1 MTAPR
6 LPRVLSRCVWSAQLV
21 LDAARWPYSGLF
33 AQGNLLVMDTTGLIT
48 FFAAILTAAVAI
60 AGLLAAVALAA
71 SGLMYFG
78 VVGHS
83 QRAMEQAQNGVRA
96 AFIGLALV
104 WGAKELVNLVASAA
118 GQTGLH

>member
-1 MTAPR
+1 
-6 LPRVLSRCVWSAQLV
+6 
-21 LDAARWPYSGLF
+21 
-33 AQGNLLVMDTTGLIT
+33 MDTTGLVT
-48 FFAAILTAAVAI
+48 FFTALLTAAVAI

-96 AFIGLALV
+96 SFIGLALV
-104 WGAKELVNLVASAA
+104 WGARELVNFGRQCCRANRAA
-118 GQTGLH
+118 LSTEGFTSHV

>member
-1 MTAPR
+1 MALLRAVRFKEIGCQWTPPDSSHFSTRSSPR
-6 LPRVLSRCVWSAQLV
+6 RSQSL
-21 LDAARWPYSGLF
+21 
-33 AQGNLLVMDTTGLIT
+33 
-48 FFAAILTAAVAI
+48 
-60 AGLLAAVALAA
+60 GLLAAVALAA

-104 WGAKELVNLVASAA
+104 WGARELVNLVASAA

>member
-1 MTAPR
+1 M
-6 LPRVLSRCVWSAQLV
+6 WSAQLEV
-21 LDAARWPYSGLF
+21 DAARWPYSGPF
-33 AQGNLLVMDTTGLIT
+33 ASRKSAANGHHRARH
-48 FFAAILTAAVAI
+48 FFTAILTAAVAI

-104 WGAKELVNLVASAA
+104 WGARELVNLVASAA

>member
-1 MTAPR
+1 MDT
-6 LPRVLSRCVWSAQLV
+6 
-21 LDAARWPYSGLF
+21 SGL
-33 AQGNLLVMDTTGLIT
+33 VT
-48 FFAAILTAAVAI
+48 FFTAILTAAITI

-96 AFIGLALV
+96 SFIGLALV
-104 WGAKELVNLVASAA
+104 WGARELVNLVAGAA
-118 GQTGLH
+118 GQPGLH

>member
-1 MTAPR
+1 
-6 LPRVLSRCVWSAQLV
+6 
-21 LDAARWPYSGLF
+21 
-33 AQGNLLVMDTTGLIT
+33 MDTTGLIT
-48 FFAAILTAAVAI
+48 FFTAILTAAVAI

-96 AFIGLALV
+96 FHRVGPGVGSEGTGQPGRQCCRANRAALSTEGFTSHV
-104 WGAKELVNLVASAA
+104 
-118 GQTGLH
+118 

>member
-1 MTAPR
+1 
-6 LPRVLSRCVWSAQLV
+6 
-21 LDAARWPYSGLF
+21 
-33 AQGNLLVMDTTGLIT
+33 MDTTGLVT
-48 FFAAILTAAVAI
+48 FFTALLTAAVAI

-96 AFIGLALV
+96 SFIVPSERPTSTRG
-104 WGAKELVNLVASAA
+104 AA
-118 GQTGLH
+118 GSCADPRGCTGRPAWPRG

>member
-1 MTAPR
+1 
-6 LPRVLSRCVWSAQLV
+6 
-21 LDAARWPYSGLF
+21 
-33 AQGNLLVMDTTGLIT
+33 
-48 FFAAILTAAVAI
+48 
-60 AGLLAAVALAA
+60 
-71 SGLMYFG
+71 MYFG

-104 WGAKELVNLVASAA
+104 WGARELVNLVASAA

>member
-1 MTAPR
+1 
-6 LPRVLSRCVWSAQLV
+6 
-21 LDAARWPYSGLF
+21 
-33 AQGNLLVMDTTGLIT
+33 MDTTGLVT
-48 FFAAILTAAVAI
+48 FFPALLTAAVAI

-96 AFIGLALV
+96 SFIGWPLY
-104 WGAKELVNLVASAA
+104 GAPESSSTWSPVPPGKPGCTEHGGSPTLCLSNRSS
-118 GQTGLH
+118 TRCPRT

>member
-1 MTAPR
+1 
-6 LPRVLSRCVWSAQLV
+6 
-21 LDAARWPYSGLF
+21 
-33 AQGNLLVMDTTGLIT
+33 MDTTGLVT
-48 FFAAILTAAVAI
+48 FFTAILSAAVAI

-96 AFIGLALV
+96 SFIGLALV
-104 WGAKELVNLVASAA
+104 WGARELVYLVASAA